1 MKAKGLKIEVLEN
14 DKVIGTLTTKQFQE
28 YMGRPRAFLADL
40 IKDFNLQDRGTV
52 VRSAIDYK

>member
-14 DKVIGTLTTKQFQE
+14 DKVIGTLTTEQFME
-28 YMGRPRAFLADL
+28 WMGRPRAFLADL
-40 IKDFNLQDRGTV
+40 IADFNLQNRGTT